1 MSNRHLA
8 RSVVLQVLF
17 ERDQSGSAMN
27 ADEANSRLADY
38 AKEFGARES
47 DMPFMQSL
55 LKTAVAKQKE
65 IDEVIV
71 RAAPE
76 WPLERI
82 AAIDR
87 NILRIGLTELLFAD
101 RAQVPAKVAINEAIE
116 LAKTFGS
123 ASSGR
128 FVNGVLGAVYIEL
141 GEPGKAE
148 GSARKQDPKKP
159 IKMPTE
165 HLAGAVVYAKSEGET
180 YLAFVHDI
188 FGHWTISKG
197 RVEEGEDVKTGA
209 IREIK
214 EEMNL
219 DITIVEELG
228 VNEYTANDSKI
239 EGGKKRKRV
248 TYFLAESRFS
258 DLRLGPSGGLDDAQ
272 WFPLSSVG
280 DLNFYDD
287 TLKIIIPAINALAR
301 RNEDPEAKK
310 EREEK
315 RENQER
321 VENQK
326 RLEEEEFKKL
336 FYQFLTWK

>member
-1 MSNRHLA
+1 MANRHLA

-17 ERDQSGSAMN
+17 ERDQSSGKMGN
-27 ADEANSRLADY
+27 EEAISRLAEY

-47 DMPFMQSL
+47 DMPFMKQL
-55 LKTAVAKQKE
+55 LQTAVAKQKE

-76 WPLERI
+76 WPLEKI

-87 NILRIGLTELLFAD
+87 NVLRLGLSELLFAD
-101 RAQVPAKVAINEAIE
+101 RTQVPAKVAINEAIE

-123 ASSGR
+123 NSSGR

-141 GEPGKAE
+141 GEPGKNE
-148 GSARKQDPKKP
+148 GAARKKQGQKP
-159 IKMPTE
+159 TKMPTE
-165 HLAGAVVYAKSEGET
+165 HLAGAVVYAKNKGET

-197 RVEEGEDVKTGA
+197 KIEENEDVPAGA
-209 IREIK
+209 VREIK
-214 EEMNL
+214 EEMGL
-219 DITIVEELG
+219 DIAIVQELG
-228 VNEYTANDSKI
+228 VNEYIANDSKV

-248 TYFLAESRFS
+248 TYFLAESPFAE
-258 DLRLGPSGGLDDAQ
+258 LKLGSSGGLDDAQ

-287 TLKIIIPAINALAR
+287 TLKIIIPAINALA
-301 RNEDPEAKK
+301 KK
-310 EREEK
+310 E
-315 RENQER
+315 
-321 VENQK
+321 QK
-326 RLEEEEFKKL
+326 
-336 FYQFLTWK
+336 